1 MHISYI
7 FSSGHRMSVGLR
19 DQYERNRFHDLQGN
33 FKYGERCHESQA
45 IGENLNLTKLYEIRT
60 FGDKADSSHDNKLIP
75 SARSDQKFQCSVCTV
90 IFTSE
95 LALEAHVKAC
105 HKYFCE
111 VCHKKF
117 TSSSGYYMHN
127 RIHHGNDDTVQI
139 CKICGKRFGSA
150 SRLKRHL
157 SSHSTDRPYQCVY
170 CKKAYKHK
178 DTLENHVCN

>member
-1 MHISYI
+1 
-7 FSSGHRMSVGLR
+7 MSVGLR
-19 DQYERNRFHDLQGN
+19 DQYERNRFDDLQRD
-33 FKYGERCHESQA
+33 FRYDERCHENQA
-45 IGENLNLTKLYEIRT
+45 IGDNLNLTKIYEIRT
-60 FGDKADSSHDNKLIP
+60 FGDKDSF
-75 SARSDQKFQCSVCTV
+75 RCSVCAIV
-90 IFTSE
+90 FTSE
-95 LALEAHVKAC
+95 LALESHVKAC

-111 VCHKKF
+111 VCRKKF

-157 SSHSTDRPYQCVY
+157 SSHSTDRPYLCVY
-170 CKKAYKHK
+170 CKKSYKHK